1 VFDPFAVLREISK
14 NMPMPLLPTAPTRI
28 LVPSNAV
35 TILEGDRLIIQYEG
49 RTIEYPIPMFATVKR
64 EILPNGFIEYIIYV
78 APPLQQQPH

>member
-1 VFDPFAVLREISK
+1 MFDPFAVLREISK

>member
-1 VFDPFAVLREISK
+1 VLDPFSVLREISK

-28 LVPSNAV
+28 LVPNNAV

-78 APPLQQQPH
+78 VPPLQQQPQ